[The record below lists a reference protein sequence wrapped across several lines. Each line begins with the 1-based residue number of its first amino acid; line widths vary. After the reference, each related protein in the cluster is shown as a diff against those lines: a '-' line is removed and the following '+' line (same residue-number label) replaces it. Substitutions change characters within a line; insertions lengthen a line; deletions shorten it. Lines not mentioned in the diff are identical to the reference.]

1 MKTVLQILLVLSLG
15 VVPGVSLAQGGGR
28 GFLQDGAQR
37 VEALR
42 TSFITR
48 ELSLTPDEAKT
59 FWPLY
64 EAREAELKKARRDM
78 AVERFEAQLNFDS
91 ISDAE
96 LDQIMDKMIG
106 FQQLE
111 VDINKKYHAEF
122 KKALGL
128 RRTALLYR
136 AEQRFK
142 RELLSRIRQGMG
154 GGAGGR

>member
-64 EAREAELKKARRDM
+64 EAREAELSVADANESLNKTLDEVKKLKKEHL
-78 AVERFEAQLNFDS
+78 VEIKSFTNP
-91 ISDAE
+91 SDVIVIV
-96 LDQIMDKMIG
+96 LFG
-106 FQQLE
+106 FPTSTFSPF
-111 VDINKKYHAEF
+111 V
-122 KKALGL
+122 
-128 RRTALLYR
+128 
-136 AEQRFK
+136 
-142 RELLSRIRQGMG
+142 
-154 GGAGGR
+154 